1 MCQILRMIGL
11 SRGGTTLAPMVSSDT
26 PPPASKPRMTV
37 GVALPQMAEGLDR
50 GRLLAWCR
58 GVDEGPYSSVS
69 AGERITFHNLD
80 GFTLCS
86 AAAAI
91 TERVRILVNVAVL
104 PWHAPALVAKEL
116 ASMDVVSGGRVE
128 VAVGVGGRAQ
138 DYAALGSPFAG
149 RHRRLDEAVVE
160 MKRLWAGGA
169 AADGERVGPSPIQAG
184 GPPIMASAMG
194 PKSLARAATWAAG
207 VSGFTLLGDA
217 SEAAK
222 LFRATE
228 AAWVTAGR
236 RDAPKLVTGSFVAL
250 GDGARSTLRGFA
262 EAYLRVFSPELAK
275 GLSEAMPL
283 HDESALSDLLDAVEA
298 AGADEFIVVPATSDP
313 RMLARL
319 TEVVSARR

>member
-1 MCQILRMIGL
+1 M
-11 SRGGTTLAPMVSSDT
+11 STT
-26 PPPASKPRMTV
+26 PPSTPTTSRRMTV

-50 GRLLAWCR
+50 DRLRAWCR
-58 GVDEGPYSSVS
+58 GVDEGPFSSLS

-80 GFTLCS
+80 GFTLCT
-86 AAAAI
+86 AAAAL

-128 VAVGVGGRAQ
+128 VAVGVGGRQQ

-169 AADGERVGPSPIQAG
+169 AADGERVGPAPLQAG

-194 PKSLARAATWAAG
+194 PKSLARAAKWAIG

-217 SEAAK
+217 KEAAK

-228 AAWVTAGR
+228 AAWSDAGR
-236 RDAPKLVTGSFVAL
+236 TDAPRLVTGSFVAL
-250 GDGARSTLRGFA
+250 GDAATSTLRNFA
-262 EAYLRVFSPELAK
+262 EAYLKVFSPELAK

-283 HDESALSDLLDAVEA
+283 HDPSALADLLDAVEA

-313 RMLARL
+313 RMLDRL
-319 TEVVSARR
+319 TEVVAARR